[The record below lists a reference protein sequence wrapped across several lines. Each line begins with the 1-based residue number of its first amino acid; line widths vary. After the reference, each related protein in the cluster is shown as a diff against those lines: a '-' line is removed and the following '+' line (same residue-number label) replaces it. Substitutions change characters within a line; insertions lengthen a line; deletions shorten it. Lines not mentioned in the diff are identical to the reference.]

1 MTTITIQIPQEE
13 TKLFKAILKKFNA
26 KVVNEEPDEFVQKI
40 KKARSSYQNGNFVTI
55 KNPDNIWESI
65 LSE

>member
-26 KVVNEEPDEFVQKI
+26 KVVNEETDEFIQKI
-40 KKARSSYQNGNFVTI
+40 KQGKESYKNGNYITI

>member
-13 TKLFKAILKKFNA
+13 TKLFKAITKKFNT
-26 KVVNEEPDEFVQKI
+26 KVINEETNEFVQKI
-40 KKARSSYQNGNFVTI
+40 KKAKESYNNGNYITI
-55 KNPDNIWESI
+55 KDSDNIWESI